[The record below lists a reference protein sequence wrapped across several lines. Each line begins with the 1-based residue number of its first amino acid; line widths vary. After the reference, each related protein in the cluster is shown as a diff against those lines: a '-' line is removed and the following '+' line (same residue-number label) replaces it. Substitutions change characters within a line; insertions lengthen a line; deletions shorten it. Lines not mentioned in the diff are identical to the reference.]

1 MIRTFVTTPFL
12 STTITTHTELSSN
25 NVYIFKEC
33 LKIEI
38 NFVFCFFFSYN
49 VYENKVMNA
58 QIKKVLK

>member
-38 NFVFCFFFSYN
+38 NFVFCFFFFLQRLRKQSYECTN
-49 VYENKVMNA
+49 
-58 QIKKVLK
+58 